1 MRLVLILFSLFLL
14 FNARVCGQNG
24 YLPQAIIVKFNNETR
39 SKCFRNSIEIDE
51 VKAFLENKNCLKIAK
66 MFPTHQKPL
75 LAKNQNLKTTDLSL
89 IYELHFSEE
98 MDLTKILNFFKNRNE
113 VIYAENYPLPELIF
127 TPNDPELSQ
136 QYALGLIKA
145 YEAWNIHQGDTN
157 IVIGITDTGI
167 DLTHPDLMQNLA
179 YNYSD
184 PINGLDDDNDGY
196 IDNFYGWD
204 LGDDDNDPTS
214 LAHHGVH
221 VTGISSAVT
230 NNNVGMAG
238 SGFKCRF
245 LPVKIAN
252 SNNFLTHAYQ
262 GIVYAADQGCR
273 IINCSWGGVGG
284 AGQFG
289 QDIINYATINKN
301 CLVVAGAGNNNN
313 ETLFYPAAYN
323 YVVSVAATN
332 QNDAK
337 WQNSS
342 FGYYVDISAP
352 GEGIFSTWYDT
363 NNQQH
368 TYTTSSGSS
377 MAAPYVAGAAA
388 LLLSHQPNLNP
399 LQLKEKLKL
408 TADNI
413 NAQNPNYINKLGT
426 GRLNMFK
433 ALTENNFNSVALIDQ
448 QVYDNRDNNFIP
460 GDTIFIETTFQN
472 LFNSVS
478 GVTATLSNPY
488 SFLEV
493 INGNFSLPN
502 LQNLELC
509 DNVNQPFLLKIKE
522 DAPIDFDAILDLNI
536 TGNGIYKQF
545 KIRINI
551 QKDYL
556 NFHVNHIASTATGNG
571 RIGYDGVSQNKGL
584 GVRYKSG
591 NSLLFEAGLIIGR
604 APLEV
609 SSAVRGNFIG
619 TYNADF
625 YNYAKLHER
634 FDFKSTD
641 VEFHTAFNDGYAD
654 YPLGL
659 QIFQRTFADSSL
671 GNKNHFIVEYNIKSE
686 QNLDNLMFGIFA
698 DWDIGIDYS
707 KNKSAYN
714 SALKMGY
721 NFATVGSFPVTA
733 IKVLTENVG
742 VNQHIID
749 IPFENNTDIFMNDGF
764 AIQEKYRA
772 ISESKPIG
780 GNARPDGNDI
790 IQVLSV
796 GPLNTNLT
804 NEITIAFA
812 IIVADSLN
820 ELESVAQNAQNNY
833 STIITSRKEN
843 FAADFINIYPNP
855 SSSSLSING
864 IDDKILNLKIIGLD
878 GKVHIESNENLRTIN
893 IENLNAG
900 QYFIQLVTEKELIT
914 KRFMKIKNL

>member
-1 MRLVLILFSLFLL
+1 MRTVFLYLFILL
-14 FNARVCGQNG
+14 FCSSIYGQNS
-24 YLPQAIIVKFNNETR
+24 YLQHAIIVKFNNQTR
-39 SKCFRNSIEIDE
+39 SQCLHQSIEIE
-51 VKAFLENKNCLKIAK
+51 EIKTFLANKQCLKIAK
-66 MFPTHQKPL
+66 MFPNHKAPILQ
-75 LAKNQNLKTTDLSL
+75 KNQNLETTDLSL

-98 MDLTKILNFFKNRNE
+98 IDINKILNFFKNRKE
-113 VIYAENYPLPELIF
+113 VVYAENYPLPELLF
-127 TPNDPELSQ
+127 TPNDSELSQ

-145 YEAWNIHQGDTN
+145 YEAWDIHQGDTN
-157 IVIGITDTGI
+157 IVVGITDTGI
-167 DLTHPDLMQNLA
+167 DLTHPDLMQNIA

-184 PINGLDDDNDGY
+184 PINGFDDDNDGY

-230 NNNVGMAG
+230 NNNFGIAG

-245 LPVKIAN
+245 LPIKIAN

-262 GIVYAADQGCR
+262 GIVYAADHGCR

-301 CLVVAGAGNNNN
+301 CLVIAGAGNNNN

-332 QNDAK
+332 QNDKK

-413 NAQNPNYINKLGT
+413 NAQNPEYANKLGS
-426 GRLNMFK
+426 GRLNMFR
-433 ALTENNFNSVALIDQ
+433 ALTESNFNSIALISQ
-448 QVYDNRDNNFIP
+448 NIYDNRDNNFIA
-460 GDTIFIETTFQN
+460 GDTIFIATTFQN

-478 GVTATLSNPY
+478 GVTATLANSY
-488 SFLEV
+488 SFLEI
-493 INGNFSLPN
+493 INGSFSLPN
-502 LQNLELC
+502 LQNLEIC
-509 DNVNQPFLLKIKE
+509 DNNFQPFRIKIKE
-522 DAPIDFDAILDLNI
+522 DAPIDFEAILDLNI
-536 TGNGIYKQF
+536 TGNGINKQYKL
-545 KIRINI
+545 RVNI

-556 NFHVNHIASTATGNG
+556 NFHVNHIASTVTGNG

-584 GVRYKSG
+584 GVRYKGS
-591 NSLLFEAGLIIGR
+591 NSLLFEAGLIVGR

-609 SSAVRGNFIG
+609 SSSVRGNFIG

-625 YNYAKLHER
+625 YNYAKVHER
-634 FDFKSTD
+634 FDFKQAD
-641 VEFHTAFNDGYAD
+641 AEFHTAFNDGYAD

-721 NFATVGSFPVTA
+721 NYATVGNFPVTA
-733 IKVLTENVG
+733 IKVLTESFG
-742 VNQHIID
+742 INQHIID
-749 IPFENNTDIFMNDGF
+749 IPFENNTDVFMNDGF
-764 AIQEKYRA
+764 SIQEKYRT

-796 GPLNTNLT
+796 GPLNTNFT
-804 NEITIAFA
+804 SETTIAFA
-812 IIVADSLN
+812 IIVADSLS
-820 ELESVAQNAQNNY
+820 ELETIAQNAQNNY
-833 STIITSRKEN
+833 DIIKTSVKQNIYSEKV
-843 FAADFINIYPNP
+843 NIYPNP
-855 SSSSLSING
+855 ANLNLWING
-864 IDDKILNLKIIGLD
+864 LEDKILNLKIIGLD
-878 GKVHIESNENLRTIN
+878 GKVYFESNENLRTIN
-893 IENLNAG
+893 IEKLNSG
-900 QYFIQLVTEKELIT
+900 QYFIQLVTEKEMIT
-914 KRFMKIKNL
+914 KRFVKIKNL